1 MIFYRYGHCCKAK
14 FIGALNEK
22 LTVAQKEYIAS
33 TPFWWFA
40 MLKQSLKI
48 SRNVLSHL
56 CCRWVERRGGFDVGG
71 AVVEFSLLDV
81 CLGLGLRVVGEKI
94 DLNEEVV
101 DSETWNTFGRQRVDV
116 KFIYD
121 FLMKFDDDVG
131 DVELFCKLY
140 VVLGI
145 SEFLLGSK
153 KGCVF
158 PVIFK
163 VVDDME
169 NIGKYNWGT
178 LVYEY
183 LVFSLCSA
191 SLALQNEPSRFEF
204 YVVGCAYLLELWSFD
219 HLVVCQSMF
228 NCKMNLFPRL
238 LYWMN
243 VSVGDKV
250 MKTAFD
256 HDMAIVD
263 VAVSKEEL
271 DHAIVREAF
280 EHFGTEFKTQELKDK
295 EELQSLLEHHEA
307 EIADLEQ
314 SMSALDELV
323 ANWKGQ
329 QQKDEVRDEVGDD
342 VFIDPRA
349 SVMTDEK
356 DDGAQQSNMYD
367 RMKARPR
374 RRFKS
379 VATKTPYSVY
389 GKNKLKS
396 LQIG

>member
-1 MIFYRYGHCCKAK
+1 MYFRHCCKVK

-48 SRNVLSHL
+48 SRNVLSQL
-56 CCRWVERRGGFDVGG
+56 CSKWVERMGG
-71 AVVEFSLLDV
+71 
-81 CLGLGLRVVGEKI
+81 
-94 DLNEEVV
+94 
-101 DSETWNTFGRQRVDV
+101 
-116 KFIYD
+116 
-121 FLMKFDDDVG
+121 LM
-131 DVELFCKLY
+131 
-140 VVLGI
+140 
-145 SEFLLGSK
+145 
-153 KGCVF
+153 
-158 PVIFK
+158 
-163 VVDDME
+163 
-169 NIGKYNWGT
+169 
-178 LVYEY
+178 LV
-183 LVFSLCSA
+183 
-191 SLALQNEPSRFEF
+191 NEPSRFEF

-219 HLVVCQSMF
+219 HLVVCQSTF
-228 NCKMNLFPRL
+228 KCKMNLFPRL

-250 MKTAFD
+250 IKTAFD
-256 HDMAIVD
+256 YDMAIVD

-280 EHFGTEFKTQELKDK
+280 EHFGTEYKTQDLKDK
-295 EELQSLLEHHEA
+295 EELERLVQHHEV

-329 QQKDEVRDEVGDD
+329 QPKDEVRDEVGND

-349 SVMTDEK
+349 SVMSVEK

-374 RRFKS
+374 MRFKS

-389 GKNKLKS
+389 GKKKLKS

>member
-1 MIFYRYGHCCKAK
+1 M
-14 FIGALNEK
+14 
-22 LTVAQKEYIAS
+22 
-33 TPFWWFA
+33 
-40 MLKQSLKI
+40 
-48 SRNVLSHL
+48 
-56 CCRWVERRGGFDVGG
+56 
-71 AVVEFSLLDV
+71 
-81 CLGLGLRVVGEKI
+81 
-94 DLNEEVV
+94 
-101 DSETWNTFGRQRVDV
+101 
-116 KFIYD
+116 
-121 FLMKFDDDVG
+121 
-131 DVELFCKLY
+131 
-140 VVLGI
+140 
-145 SEFLLGSK
+145 
-153 KGCVF
+153 
-158 PVIFK
+158 
-163 VVDDME
+163 
-169 NIGKYNWGT
+169 
-178 LVYEY
+178 
-183 LVFSLCSA
+183 
-191 SLALQNEPSRFEF
+191 
-204 YVVGCAYLLELWSFD
+204 
-219 HLVVCQSMF
+219 
-228 NCKMNLFPRL
+228 
-238 LYWMN
+238 
-243 VSVGDKV
+243 
-250 MKTAFD
+250 
-256 HDMAIVD
+256 
-263 VAVSKEEL
+263 AVSKEEL

-389 GKNKLKS
+389 GKHKLKS

>member
-1 MIFYRYGHCCKAK
+1 MYFRHCCKAK
-14 FIGALNEK
+14 CIGALNEK
-22 LTVAQKEYIAS
+22 VTVAQKEYIAS
-33 TPFWWFA
+33 TPFWWFP

-48 SRNVLSHL
+48 SRNVLSQL
-56 CCRWVERRGGFDVGG
+56 CIKWVERRGGFDVGG
-71 AVVEFSLLDV
+71 EVVDFSLLGV

-101 DSETWNTFGRQRVDV
+101 ESETWNTFGRQRVDV
-116 KFIYD
+116 KLIYD

-145 SEFLLGSK
+145 SEFLLASK

-163 VVDDME
+163 IVDDME

-219 HLVVCQSMF
+219 HLVVCQSTF
-228 NCKMNLFPRL
+228 RCKMNLFPQL

-243 VSVGDKV
+243 VSVGDK
-250 MKTAFD
+250 
-256 HDMAIVD
+256 AIID

-280 EHFGTEFKTQELKDK
+280 EHFGTEYKTQDLKDK
-295 EELQSLLEHHEA
+295 EEVERLLEDHEA
-307 EIADLEQ
+307 EIVDLEQ

-329 QQKDEVRDEVGDD
+329 QPKDEVRDEVGDD
-342 VFIDPRA
+342 VFNDPRA
-349 SVMTDEK
+349 GVMSDEK

-367 RMKARPR
+367 RMKARPGM
-374 RRFKS
+374 RFKS
-379 VATKTPYSVY
+379 VAIKTPYFVY
-389 GKNKLKS
+389 GKKKLKS

>member
-1 MIFYRYGHCCKAK
+1 MYFCHCCKAK

-33 TPFWWFA
+33 TPFWWFT

-56 CCRWVERRGGFDVGG
+56 CSRWVERRGGFDVGG
-71 AVVEFSLLDV
+71 EVVEFSLLDV
-81 CLGLGLRVVGEKI
+81 CLGLGLRMVGEKI

-101 DSETWNTFGRQRVDV
+101 ESETWNTFGRQRVDV

-145 SEFLLGSK
+145 SEFLLASK

-204 YVVGCAYLLELWSFD
+204 YVVGCAYLLEVNSFIICS
-219 HLVVCQSMF
+219 VVYIWI
-228 NCKMNLFPRL
+228 LFSI
-238 LYWMN
+238 N
-243 VSVGDKV
+243 
-250 MKTAFD
+250 
-256 HDMAIVD
+256 
-263 VAVSKEEL
+263 
-271 DHAIVREAF
+271 
-280 EHFGTEFKTQELKDK
+280 
-295 EELQSLLEHHEA
+295 
-307 EIADLEQ
+307 
-314 SMSALDELV
+314 
-323 ANWKGQ
+323 
-329 QQKDEVRDEVGDD
+329 
-342 VFIDPRA
+342 
-349 SVMTDEK
+349 
-356 DDGAQQSNMYD
+356 
-367 RMKARPR
+367 
-374 RRFKS
+374 
-379 VATKTPYSVY
+379 
-389 GKNKLKS
+389 
-396 LQIG
+396 